1 MTAEPSAGGAGGAVV
16 GFSTATIGRSGAHLI
31 KTAHAAGMT
40 FGGSAVLLPGVR
52 DSLSVRR
59 GTKQAA
65 SNPQTGHEMAIL
77 GIDIGGSGI
86 KGAPVD
92 TVRGELL
99 EERHRV
105 PTPQPSDVTGVIE
118 AAAEVAGKFTG
129 YDRVGVTFP
138 GVVVDGVT
146 RTAANV
152 DKSWLDAPAAD
163 LFSERL
169 GKPVT
174 VLNDADAAGVAEVAF
189 GAGKGQPGLIMMLT
203 FGTGIGSALF
213 VDGTLIPNTEFGH
226 LELDGKD
233 AELRAS
239 DRIREQEDMSWE
251 KWAGRV
257 REYLRHVEMLLSPRL
272 FIIGGGVSRK
282 SERFLPLIDIRTPM
296 VPATLLN
303 NAGIIG
309 AAVTAERGIA
319 PKS

>member
-1 MTAEPSAGGAGGAVV
+1 
-16 GFSTATIGRSGAHLI
+16 
-31 KTAHAAGMT
+31 
-40 FGGSAVLLPGVR
+40 
-52 DSLSVRR
+52 
-59 GTKQAA
+59 
-65 SNPQTGHEMAIL
+65 MAIL
-77 GIDIGGSGI
+77 GIDIGGSGV

-99 EERHRV
+99 RERHRV
-105 PTPQPSDVTGVIE
+105 PTPQPSDVGSIVE
-118 AAAEVAGKFTG
+118 AVAEVAAQFDG
-129 YDRVGVTFP
+129 YDRVGITFP

-152 DKSWLDAPAAD
+152 DKSWLDAPAAQ

-169 GKPVT
+169 GKPVS

-189 GAGKGQPGLIMMLT
+189 GAGHDQRGLTMMLT

-239 DRIREQEDMSWE
+239 DRAREQEDLSWE

-257 REYLRHVEMLLSPRL
+257 QDYLRHVEMLLSPRL
-272 FIIGGGVSRK
+272 FIVGGGVSK
-282 SERFLPLIDIRTPM
+282 KADKWLPLIEIRTPI

-309 AAVTAERGIA
+309 AAVTAGQAGGHPGAIA
-319 PKS
+319 VDADQPS

>member
-1 MTAEPSAGGAGGAVV
+1 
-16 GFSTATIGRSGAHLI
+16 
-31 KTAHAAGMT
+31 
-40 FGGSAVLLPGVR
+40 
-52 DSLSVRR
+52 
-59 GTKQAA
+59 
-65 SNPQTGHEMAIL
+65 MAIL
-77 GIDIGGSGI
+77 GIDIGGSGV

-99 EERHRV
+99 EERYRV
-105 PTPQPSDVTGVIE
+105 PTPQPSDVASIVE
-118 AAAEVAGKFTG
+118 AAAEVAGKFDG

-152 DKSWLDAPAAD
+152 DKSWLDAPAAE
-163 LFSERL
+163 LFSKRL
-169 GKPVT
+169 GKPVS

-189 GAGKGQPGLIMMLT
+189 GAGKGRPGLTMMLT

-213 VDGTLIPNTEFGH
+213 LDGTLIPNTEFGH

-257 REYLRHVEMLLSPRL
+257 QEYLRHVEMLLSPRL
-272 FIIGGGVSRK
+272 FIIGGGVSKK
-282 SERFLPLIDIRTPM
+282 SDRFFPLIDIRTPL
-296 VPATLLN
+296 VPAALLN

-309 AAVTAERGIA
+309 AAVTAELGAA
-319 PKS
+319 PTGPQS

>member
-1 MTAEPSAGGAGGAVV
+1 M
-16 GFSTATIGRSGAHLI
+16 AT
-31 KTAHAAGMT
+31 
-40 FGGSAVLLPGVR
+40 
-52 DSLSVRR
+52 
-59 GTKQAA
+59 
-65 SNPQTGHEMAIL
+65 L
-77 GIDIGGSGI
+77 GIDIGGSGV

-99 EERHRV
+99 AERYRV
-105 PTPQPSDVTGVIE
+105 PTPQPSDVTSVVE
-118 AAAEVAGKFTG
+118 AVAEVAAQFDGF
-129 YDRVGVTFP
+129 DRVGITFP

-152 DKSWLDAPAAD
+152 DKSWLDAPAAKV
-163 LFSERL
+163 FGERL

-189 GAGKGQPGLIMMLT
+189 GAGKGQPGLAMMLT

-213 VDGTLIPNTEFGH
+213 LDGVLIPNTEFGH
-226 LELDGKD
+226 LEIDGKD

-239 DRIREQEDMSWE
+239 DRAREAEDMSWE

-257 REYLRHVEMLLSPRL
+257 ETYLKHVEALLSPRL
-272 FIIGGGVSRK
+272 FILGGGVSKK
-282 SERFLPLIDIRTPM
+282 SDRFLPLIDIRTPI

-309 AAVTAERGIA
+309 AAVTAEQAQGDPGAIQTDA
-319 PKS
+319 AAQSA

>member
-1 MTAEPSAGGAGGAVV
+1 
-16 GFSTATIGRSGAHLI
+16 
-31 KTAHAAGMT
+31 
-40 FGGSAVLLPGVR
+40 
-52 DSLSVRR
+52 
-59 GTKQAA
+59 
-65 SNPQTGHEMAIL
+65 MAIL
-77 GIDIGGSGI
+77 GIDIGGSGV

-92 TVRGELL
+92 TARGELL
-99 EERHRV
+99 AERYRV
-105 PTPQPSDVTGVIE
+105 PTPQPSDVGSVVE
-118 AAAEVAGKFTG
+118 AVAEVAAQFDG
-129 YDRVGVTFP
+129 YDRVGITFP

-152 DKSWLDAPAAD
+152 DKSWLDAPAAK

-169 GKPVT
+169 GMPVS

-189 GAGKGQPGLIMMLT
+189 GAGHDQRGLTMMLT

-213 VDGTLIPNTEFGH
+213 LDGTLIPNTEFGH

-239 DRIREQEDMSWE
+239 DRAREQEDLSWE

-257 REYLRHVEMLLSPRL
+257 QDYLRHVEMLLSPRL
-272 FIIGGGVSRK
+272 FIVGGGVSKKHDRW
-282 SERFLPLIDIRTPM
+282 LPLLEIRTPI

-309 AAVTAERGIA
+309 AAVTAEQADGHPGA
-319 PKS
+319 FPVDADQPN